1 MSAVGLFVGVEER
14 GEGLAEERP
23 GAMAERQKR
32 IEDRSLAGFDE
43 GWGKQAGGGAG
54 VEVEEVSANGDAE
67 MLLAFVF
74 EGSVGQ
80 VRKGEV
86 CCGLVGFREPAFIGQ
101 GFRGRGGSFGH
112 GA

>member
-1 MSAVGLFVGVEER
+1 
-14 GEGLAEERP
+14 
-23 GAMAERQKR
+23 MAERQKR
-32 IEDRSLAGFDE
+32 IEYWSLAGFDQ
-43 GWGKQAGGGAG
+43 GWGEQAGLGAG
-54 VEVEEVSANGDAE
+54 VEVEEVSADGDAE

-86 CCGLVGFREPAFIGQ
+86 CGGLVGFREPALI
-101 GFRGRGGSFGH
+101 GRGVSFCH